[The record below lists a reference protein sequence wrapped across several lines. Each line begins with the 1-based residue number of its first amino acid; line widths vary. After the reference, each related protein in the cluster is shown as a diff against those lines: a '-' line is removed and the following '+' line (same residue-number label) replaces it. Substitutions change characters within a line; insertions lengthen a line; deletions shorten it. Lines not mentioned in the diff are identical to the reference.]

1 MKKRVLSLF
10 LAVVLMISLVP
21 AVQAEETESIEAQ
34 IRAYAESIDQNNAES
49 SAAMALATHGITGG
63 GKTLKL
69 GEGSALAALL
79 LNSEQ
84 FQYWMIEGCG
94 RTIRAMQ
101 SLDWT
106 TTRNFRG
113 FCTWYDEKK
122 EVCLRVFQN
131 ELDESFDWQPL
142 FEDYT
147 GSWNDYDRALVWM
160 VGTAHEFL
168 QITRTEVK
176 DDTAVYRVECT
187 IKDTFDFDTA
197 GNSNFKKFLSG
208 IGMLMFKEFKWECH
222 ISFDLEVPYTCSHS
236 TGAYH
241 WTYDAESNTMTA
253 DTGDGFSRN
262 EASYT
267 PYQSVY
273 GNTLRIFS
281 LEEPVRLL
289 HDRPWVMEYDVV
301 NPTHIAFAPIYTNY
315 VCSIPLLL
323 HTTGE
328 SLLMKTKEH
337 LLDNEGI
344 HTEYHNHGTRLRPLF
359 SYNSSQV
366 HTFRLENVVSDDGSN
381 CVYLTVTNAE
391 TGVVCLDKVP
401 LNDEY
406 LAENQGAMG
415 ELVDEESDWISGRDF
430 YINFIGNMSY
440 SFGAD
445 YFDLRVWENG
455 KGNEV
460 HSFLS
465 TEVVGA
471 TCTRDGGVLNTC
483 SLCGAEFMTGVVP
496 AYGHNFSEWKTV
508 KEASCTAEG
517 RMERSCRSCGE
528 LESRAIGM
536 IPHSYSPTVTEATCT
551 EPGFTTYVCG
561 CGERYVADNTE
572 ALGHN
577 LTPWAIVVEPGCTEA
592 GSQERNCL
600 RCDYQEVR
608 SADPTGHQYTSVIQE
623 PGCTAGGYT
632 EYTCANCGDSYRT
645 AFTNPMG
652 HRYEGVVTA
661 PGCTAGGYTTY
672 TCICGD
678 SYRSDF
684 TAPTGHR
691 HEATVTE
698 PGCTTGGYTTYTC
711 ACGDSYRSDFTS
723 PTGHR
728 HEAAVTEP
736 GCTEGG
742 FTTYT
747 CDCGNSYVSD
757 FVDALGHDF
766 AGGVCTRCGDVDPDY
781 QPIENPFND
790 VPAGAFYEAPVLWA
804 LENGITTGATADSF
818 NPNGSCLRAHVVTFL
833 WRAAGQPEPAN
844 CTLSFSDV
852 KSGDFFCK
860 PVLWAVENS
869 ITNGVSAGQFGSYSN
884 CNRAAVVTFL
894 WRAAGSPEPNSA
906 ENPFADVNP
915 TDFFY
920 KAVLWAVENGV
931 TNGVDATHFGP
942 TTECNRAQVVTFL
955 YRAYN

>member
-1 MKKRVLSLF
+1 MKKRILSLF
-10 LAVVLMISLVP
+10 LAVAMLVSLIS
-21 AVQAEETESIEAQ
+21 AVSAEKVDSIEAQ
-34 IRAYAESIDQNNAES
+34 IRAYADSIDQSDAES
-49 SAAMALATHGITGG
+49 TAAMALATHGITGG

-561 CGERYVADNTE
+561 CGERYVADYTD
-572 ALGHN
+572 ALGHD
-577 LTPWAIVVEPGCTEA
+577 LIDWAVTQAPTCTESGLEERWCQRCEHREARIVDPLGHSYTATIVEPQCT
-592 GSQERNCL
+592 
-600 RCDYQEVR
+600 V
-608 SADPTGHQYTSVIQE
+608 
-623 PGCTAGGYT
+623 GGYT
-632 EYTCANCGDSYRT
+632 EYVCFCGDSYRT
-645 AFTNPMG
+645 NFTNPTG
-652 HRYEGVVTA
+652 HHYEGV
-661 PGCTAGGYTTY
+661 
-672 TCICGD
+672 
-678 SYRSDF
+678 
-684 TAPTGHR
+684 
-691 HEATVTE
+691 VTE
-698 PGCTTGGYTTYTC
+698 PGCTEMGYTTYTC
-711 ACGDSYRSDFTS
+711 ACGDSYKSDYTV
-723 PTGHR
+723 PTGHQY
-728 HEAAVTEP
+728 EGVVTEP
-736 GCTEGG
+736 TCTEGG
-742 FTTYT
+742 YTTYV
-747 CDCGNSYVSD
+747 CSCGDSYVSNYTN
-757 FVDALGHDF
+757 ALGHEYAD
-766 AGGVCTRCGDVDPDY
+766 CLCIRCGDADPSY
-781 QPIENPFND
+781 QKPVENPFTD
-790 VPAGAFYEAPVLWA
+790 VPEDSFYFSPVLWA
-804 LENGITTGATADSF
+804 VENGITTGASETTF
-818 NPNGSCLRAHVVTFL
+818 NPGGECMRAH
-833 WRAAGQPEPAN
+833 
-844 CTLSFSDV
+844 
-852 KSGDFFCK
+852 
-860 PVLWAVENS
+860 
-869 ITNGVSAGQFGSYSN
+869 
-884 CNRAAVVTFL
+884 VVTFL
-894 WRAAGSPEPNSA
+894 WRAAGSPEPVSNV
-906 ENPFADVNP
+906 NPFVDVKES
-915 TDFFY
+915 DFYY
-920 KAVLWAVENGV
+920 KAVLWAVEKGI
-931 TNGVDATHFGP
+931 TNGSDGTHFNPFGI
-942 TTECNRAQVVTFL
+942 CNRAQVVTFL
-955 YRAYN
+955 YRAFGSPAVESESNPFTDVPTVGWFTAPVLWAVQNGITNGLSADSFGPNSPCNRAQVVTFLHRAYT